1 MCAAEQLL
9 GLRAVGGFFQP
20 LTGSDLRGRGVLQ
33 DGCGVQAEGVASD
46 VRDGE
51 QVREL
56 LAEAIAAARE
66 AAAQAAAGELE
77 ARPQTCTP
85 TGGCA
90 YPTICRCER

>member
-1 MCAAEQLL
+1 VLAA
-9 GLRAVGGFFQP
+9 
-20 LTGSDLRGRGVLQ
+20 
-33 DGCGVQAEGVASD
+33 GCGVQAEGVASD

-66 AAAQAAAGELE
+66 AAAQAAGGELE
-77 ARPQTCTP
+77 ARPRTCTP
-85 TGGCA
+85 AGGCA